1 MKVLLTLL
9 LATLAQAA
17 PYTRIVIAADSHPA
31 IQSAAKILAG
41 KLQIPVAQGT
51 PQSGDIVLSTAPKAA
66 ANDGYKITFQNGIA
80 TITGARPRSLLYAAG
95 DLAQWKN
102 RTTGTFLREP
112 SFAIR
117 TATYDASRTVADYIA
132 ELGVNIVIAKP
143 NGAAV
148 SMEQTLPE
156 VFAQLSPADQTRLK
170 RARAD
175 QFERNRALA
184 KEAHDADVEI
194 YAFLFGN
201 DPTLWSRPLYS
212 AALKVYPSIKG
223 TSMPHSHETALL
235 CPSDPLTWKFIRA
248 YVEDFM
254 EASAAD
260 GMYATFWDHF
270 GMFCQDDRCKRSGL
284 GEFRNELYENV
295 KQYREAVHG
304 KPLVVRTWSSG
315 SPHWL
320 GENYV
325 HAPGYDHFGG
335 SGEQLWG
342 RVIKE
347 DPADII
353 LQTKIYDS
361 DCEPDPRFSPL
372 IGKARPHTEIAE
384 YQESGQTIGRFYFP
398 ASSVDYITWTMRK
411 AHALVGASG
420 GVNVFPAAPC
430 SPTIPSL
437 TTF

>member
-1 MKVLLTLL
+1 MT
-9 LATLAQAA
+9 
-17 PYTRIVIAADSHPA
+17 A
-31 IQSAAKILAG
+31 IRSPFKTES
-41 KLQIPVAQGT
+41 PPSPEHVPDPFST
-51 PQSGDIVLSTAPKAA
+51 PRVTSP
-66 ANDGYKITFQNGIA
+66 NGR
-80 TITGARPRSLLYAAG
+80 TARPGL
-95 DLAQWKN
+95 
-102 RTTGTFLREP
+102 FLREP

-170 RARAD
+170 RARAE

-201 DPTLWSRPLYS
+201 DPYAMVSTLYS

-254 EASAAD
+254 EASVAD

-284 GEFRNELYENV
+284 GEFPNELYENV
-295 KQYREAVHG
+295 KQYREASTAS
-304 KPLVVRTWSSG
+304 LSWS
-315 SPHWL
+315 
-320 GENYV
+320 
-325 HAPGYDHFGG
+325 APGLPDRRTGSARIMSTRLATTISAAPANTLGTRDQRG
-335 SGEQLWG
+335 SG
-342 RVIKE
+342 RHHSADE
-347 DPADII
+347 DLRFGLRARSALQPAD
-353 LQTKIYDS
+353 
-361 DCEPDPRFSPL
+361 R
-372 IGKARPHTEIAE
+372 
-384 YQESGQTIGRFYFP
+384 
-398 ASSVDYITWTMRK
+398 
-411 AHALVGASG
+411 
-420 GVNVFPAAPC
+420 
-430 SPTIPSL
+430 
-437 TTF
+437 